1 MSDRQQSLYWPFS
14 FLDVPMLLSTW
25 SFAGVVSSPR
35 GIASFWLRDC
45 YPRANS
51 STLSVCQVS
60 LDAQADLSTAF
71 LCSTA
76 TYAFIYYSIYHII
89 TIYFSIS
96 PHKLRVSCGKEKC
109 HIHLHSPSAP
119 NSPWHIHRYW
129 KCYWIDVNELIN
141 IRYCPWLMRRISV
154 VRLREHVFPPTLS
167 CQHEFIELSL
177 CGIHCAGC

>member
-14 FLDVPMLLSTW
+14 FLDVPMLLSTA
-25 SFAGVVSSPR
+25 SFAGVVSFPP
-35 GIASFWLRDC
+35 GIASFWLLDC
-45 YPRANS
+45 YPCTNS

-76 TYAFIYYSIYHII
+76 TYAFIYYYIYHII

-96 PHKLRVSCGKEKC
+96 PHKLRVSCRKEKC
-109 HIHLHSPSAP
+109 HIHLHIPSAQ

-129 KCYWIDVNELIN
+129 KYYWIDTNGLNN
-141 IRYCPWLMRRISV
+141 IRYFSWLMRRISV
-154 VRLREHVFPPTLS
+154 VKLREHVFPTTLS
-167 CQHEFIELSL
+167 CQREFIKLSL
-177 CGIHCAGC
+177 RGIHRAGC